1 MRLSCSW
8 LRSHADYWLDLIA
21 SQQNT
26 RQRRAPLSR
35 HLRSRPFQSSNS
47 TPQSTSRMP
56 KIASKAATEPMRL
69 SIWSRQATMAA
80 GAGMTL
86 AQIDLERP
94 GHDVCAQDVVGVAL
108 VALNGVT
115 LDHAR
120 PVGKRERLEFGV
132 GTASAVNPVAP
143 STFDIP
149 ALTLPHTVL
158 SREKQVRRA
167 CPSPDRSRHCAR
179 TQEARQHV
187 WPIWSRNSAPA

>member
-1 MRLSCSW
+1 
-8 LRSHADYWLDLIA
+8 
-21 SQQNT
+21 
-26 RQRRAPLSR
+26 
-35 HLRSRPFQSSNS
+35 
-47 TPQSTSRMP
+47 
-56 KIASKAATEPMRL
+56 
-69 SIWSRQATMAA
+69 MAA

-143 STFDIP
+143 QHLRHPCAYASSYGPF
-149 ALTLPHTVL
+149 AGEAGKARL
-158 SREKQVRRA
+158 SL
-167 CPSPDRSRHCAR
+167 S
-179 TQEARQHV
+179 
-187 WPIWSRNSAPA
+187 

>member
-1 MRLSCSW
+1 MRACW
-8 LRSHADYWLDLIA
+8 LKWVGRDWSISADYIWLNY
-21 SQQNT
+21 S
-26 RQRRAPLSR
+26 
-35 HLRSRPFQSSNS
+35 
-47 TPQSTSRMP
+47 
-56 KIASKAATEPMRL
+56 
-69 SIWSRQATMAA
+69 
-80 GAGMTL
+80 GAN
-86 AQIDLERP
+86 I
-94 GHDVCAQDVVGVAL
+94 VGVAL

>member
-1 MRLSCSW
+1 
-8 LRSHADYWLDLIA
+8 
-21 SQQNT
+21 
-26 RQRRAPLSR
+26 
-35 HLRSRPFQSSNS
+35 
-47 TPQSTSRMP
+47 
-56 KIASKAATEPMRL
+56 
-69 SIWSRQATMAA
+69 MAA

-179 TQEARQHV
+179 TQKLVSMCGPYGLVTLSPPKQRD
-187 WPIWSRNSAPA
+187 RNRDHGGELVSGET

>member
-1 MRLSCSW
+1 
-8 LRSHADYWLDLIA
+8 
-21 SQQNT
+21 
-26 RQRRAPLSR
+26 
-35 HLRSRPFQSSNS
+35 
-47 TPQSTSRMP
+47 
-56 KIASKAATEPMRL
+56 
-69 SIWSRQATMAA
+69 MAA

-143 STFDIP
+143 QHLRHPCRLRFLIRSF
-149 ALTLPHTVL
+149 
-158 SREKQVRRA
+158 RG
-167 CPSPDRSRHCAR
+167 RSR
-179 TQEARQHV
+179 
-187 WPIWSRNSAPA
+187 

>member
-1 MRLSCSW
+1 
-8 LRSHADYWLDLIA
+8 
-21 SQQNT
+21 
-26 RQRRAPLSR
+26 
-35 HLRSRPFQSSNS
+35 
-47 TPQSTSRMP
+47 
-56 KIASKAATEPMRL
+56 
-69 SIWSRQATMAA
+69 MAA

-132 GTASAVNPVAP
+132 GTANAVNPVAP

>member
-1 MRLSCSW
+1 
-8 LRSHADYWLDLIA
+8 
-21 SQQNT
+21 
-26 RQRRAPLSR
+26 
-35 HLRSRPFQSSNS
+35 
-47 TPQSTSRMP
+47 
-56 KIASKAATEPMRL
+56 
-69 SIWSRQATMAA
+69 MAA

-158 SREKQVRRA
+158 SREKQVRRDRVENVGVRVTPQRPLNEER
-167 CPSPDRSRHCAR
+167 PSS
-179 TQEARQHV
+179 
-187 WPIWSRNSAPA
+187 